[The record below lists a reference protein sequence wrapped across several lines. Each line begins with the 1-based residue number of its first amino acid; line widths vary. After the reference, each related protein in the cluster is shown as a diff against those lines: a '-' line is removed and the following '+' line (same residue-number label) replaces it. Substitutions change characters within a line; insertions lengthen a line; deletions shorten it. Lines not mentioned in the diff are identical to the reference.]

1 METQETTLQKE
12 IKHLEQALEN
22 SVYNGNAFEQIH
34 IHKRL
39 DIARSTLLNIK

>member
-12 IKHLEQALEN
+12 IKHLEKALEN
-22 SVYNGNAFEQIH
+22 SVYNGDAFEQLAIH
-34 IHKRL
+34 RRL